1 MANWTTADIPSQQGR
16 SSVITGVAGLGF
28 ETALALVRAGGE
40 TILAGRSAE
49 KGRAAV
55 ARIVASVPKANV
67 RFEQLDL
74 ASLASVAA
82 FGERLRGQRK
92 SLDLLVNNAG
102 IMALPKRGVT
112 ADGFEL
118 QLGTYYLGHFAL
130 TAALLP
136 LLRQGQDPRVVSL
149 SSISANGAKI
159 DFNDLQSAQSYRPM
173 VAYGQT
179 KLAMLMFAYE
189 LQRRSDAG
197 GWGIKSIAAHAGIAR
212 TELVANGVGRNG
224 PMAMV
229 LRVFGP
235 LMSQLP
241 AQGALPT
248 LFAATS
254 PAAKGGAYYGP
265 DGRGGL
271 KGFPTSAKAPPQ
283 ALDLNVARRL
293 WEVSLGLTGVSFA
306 PAARV
311 AVPVGH
317 LI

>member
-1 MANWTTADIPSQQGR
+1 MAKWTAENIPPQQGR

-28 ETALALVRAGGE
+28 ETALALARAGGE
-40 TILAGRSAE
+40 VILAGRSAE
-49 KGRAAV
+49 KGKAAVGEIRAA
-55 ARIVASVPKANV
+55 VPKANV
-67 RFEQLDL
+67 QFELLDL

-82 FGERLRGQRK
+82 FGERLRGQRNA
-92 SLDLLVNNAG
+92 LDLLVNNAG

-118 QLGTYYLGHFAL
+118 QLGTNYLGHFAL

-136 LLRQGQDPRVVSL
+136 LLREGRDARVVNL
-149 SSISANGAKI
+149 SSISANSGKI
-159 DFNDLQSAQSYRPM
+159 DFNDMQSAQNYRPM

-179 KLAMLMFAYE
+179 KLAMLMFALE
-189 LQRRSDAG
+189 LQRRSVAG
-197 GWGIKSIAAHAGIAR
+197 GWGIKSIATHPGIAR
-212 TELVANGVGRNG
+212 TELVANGAGRNS

-229 LRVFGP
+229 LRVIGP
-235 LMSQLP
+235 LMSQSP

-254 PAAKGGAYYGP
+254 PQAKGGAYYGP
-265 DGRGGL
+265 DGLGGL
-271 KGFPTSAKAPPQ
+271 RGFPTLVKTPPQ

-306 PAARV
+306 PGTAAEL
-311 AVPVGH
+311 AVGH
-317 LI
+317 LA

>member
-1 MANWTTADIPSQQGR
+1 MANWTVEDIPAQQGR
-16 SSVITGVAGLGF
+16 SAVITGVSGLGL
-28 ETALALVRAGGE
+28 ETALALARAGGE
-40 TILAGRSAE
+40 VILAGRGAD

-55 ARIVASVPKANV
+55 AGIVAKAPKAKV
-67 RFEQLDL
+67 RFELLDL
-74 ASLASVAA
+74 AGLASVAA
-82 FGERLRGQRK
+82 FGARLAGERN

-102 IMALPKRGVT
+102 VMAPPKRGVT

-118 QLGTYYLGHFAL
+118 QLGTNYLGHFAL

-136 LLRQGQDPRVVSL
+136 LLRQGQDPRIVSL
-149 SSISANGAKI
+149 SSISANSAKI

-173 VAYGQT
+173 VAYGQS

-197 GWGIKSIAAHAGIAR
+197 GWNIKSIAAHPGIAR
-212 TELVANGVGRNG
+212 TELVANGVGRNS

-235 LMSQLP
+235 LMSHSA

-254 PAAKGGAYYGP
+254 SDAKGGAYYGP
-265 DGRGGL
+265 DGLGGL
-271 KGFPTSAKAPPQ
+271 KGFPTLVKAPPQ

-293 WEVSLGLTGVSFA
+293 WDVSLGLTGVSFA
-306 PAARV
+306 PAAP
-311 AVPVGH
+311 AAIPVGH
-317 LI
+317 LA